1 MREYKY
7 KLLLIGDFN
16 YFLND
21 RYFINSRTIIWG
33 ILALILQLL
42 HYSKYYKNESLSYV
56 KPFEMICG
64 LVSPKKIGLINKDV
78 IHLLNKSKLM
88 FKISTKIIG
97 MSFVD
102 LCLSLI

>member
-1 MREYKY
+1 M
-7 KLLLIGDFN
+7 
-16 YFLND
+16 
-21 RYFINSRTIIWG
+21 NSCIIIWG

-42 HYSKYYKNESLSYV
+42 HYWKYYKNESPSYV

-64 LVSPKKIGLINKDV
+64 LVSPKSIGLINIEDV

-88 FKISTKIIG
+88 FEISTKIIIG

-102 LCLSLI
+102 LCLSLM